1 MKKLFVWML
10 CISIAFSC
18 NTAATKDETSSTG
31 DTTSTASGTSGRFR
45 KIEVA
50 DEKYIEIGRAGLAAL
65 TSGDIDSWMSQYADN
80 AVYQWNSGDSING
93 KAAIAGYWK
102 KRRSEVIDSVG
113 FSNMIWLPAR
123 VLEPQANEEPGVWL
137 LGWYTVNVKYKSGNN
152 MTQSIHTVMHFD
164 ANDKIDRVVQ
174 YLDRAPI
181 NAAVSSKPGK

>member
-1 MKKLFVWML
+1 ML

-18 NTAATKDETSSTG
+18 NTAATKDESGNSSATG
-31 DTTSTASGTSGRFR
+31 DTASGASGTSARFK

-50 DEKYIEIGRAGLAAL
+50 DEKYTEIGRAGLAAL
-65 TSGDIDSWMSQYADN
+65 TSGDIDSWMAQYADN
-80 AVYQWNSGDSING
+80 AVYLWNSGESING

-102 KRRSEVIDSVG
+102 KRRSEVIDSLA

-123 VLEPQANEEPGVWL
+123 VIETQANEAPGIWL
-137 LGWYTVNVKYKSGNN
+137 LGWYNVDVKYKSGNK
-152 MTQSIHTVMHFD
+152 MSQSIHTVMHFD